1 MSGRSPS
8 RAGGSAAGAP
18 QHAHDSRIRRDPV
31 SSEKPQG
38 LVSKVYFQSPEWEIG
53 LAVAGIIAFAV
64 ALNVIWIAVSAW
76 VKL

>member
-1 MSGRSPS
+1 MSKPGKSTVDLKDP
-8 RAGGSAAGAP
+8 AP
-18 QHAHDSRIRRDPV
+18 RVSRIRRDPV
-31 SSEKPQG
+31 SSEEPQG